1 MKPSLVVMA
10 AGIGSRYG
18 GLKQIE
24 PVGPSGEIIIDYSV
38 FDAVQAGF
46 GKVVFII
53 RRDIEKDFKSAVGSH
68 FEGRVPVEYAFQEI
82 DKLPSGFSAPAG
94 RVKPWGT
101 GHAILCSRDLVREPF
116 AVINADDF
124 YGRSAYVIIH
134 DYLAKLSPDATDY
147 AMVGYAIRN
156 TLSPHGSVTRGLCS
170 ANSEGMLKNVVEL
183 FKVERADTGARFQDA
198 AGAWQQLT
206 GNETASMNLFGFT
219 PAIFSQLEDAFPEFL
234 QTVGKTDP
242 KAEFLLPALVDKF
255 INAGLCRMK
264 ILSTDEK
271 WFGVTYKEDKPEVAS
286 NIQRLVESGV
296 YPKKLWP

>member
-1 MKPSLVVMA
+1 MA
-10 AGIGSRYG
+10 AGMGSRYG

-38 FDAVQAGF
+38 FDAMQAGF

-68 FEGRVPVEYAFQEI
+68 FAGRIPVEYAFQEI
-82 DKLPSGFSAPAG
+82 EKLPAGFPVPFG
-94 RVKPWGT
+94 RTKPWGT
-101 GHAILCSRDLVREPF
+101 GHAILCSRDHVREPF

-124 YGRSAYVIIH
+124 YGRSAYVTIH
-134 DYLAKLSPDATDY
+134 NYLAGLPAGATDY

-170 ANSEGMLKNVVEL
+170 ADPEGMLKSVVEL
-183 FKVERADTGARFQDA
+183 FKVERTETGARYQDTS
-198 AGAWQQLT
+198 GEWKPLT
-206 GNETASMNLFGFT
+206 GSEIASMNLFGFT
-219 PAIFSQLEDAFPEFL
+219 PAIFKQLEGAFPEFL
-234 QTVGKTDP
+234 STSGKTDP

-255 INAGLCRMK
+255 IHAGLCRMK
-264 ILSTDEK
+264 ILETGEK

-286 NIQRLVESGV
+286 NIRRLVDSGV